1 MIRIGILGDIG
12 SGKSFVAKNFGFP
25 VFNADEEVNKLYTQN
40 RKVFLKLRKKLP
52 NSFTHY
58 PIKKDQVIKSILS
71 DKGNLKRIIKIIH
84 PEVKKKMNFFIK
96 KNKSKKFIILDI
108 PLLLENNINKKKDIL
123 VFVESKKKEVFKR
136 LKKRRKFN
144 LKIYRNFQK
153 IQLSLDSK
161 KKKSDFIIKNNF
173 SKRSVKI
180 QIKSILKKI
189 KNERNNFRY

>member
-144 LKIYRNFQK
+144 LKIYKNFQK
-153 IQLSLDSK
+153 IQLSLDFK

>member
-25 VFNADEEVNKLYTQN
+25 VFNADQEVNKLYTQN

-144 LKIYRNFQK
+144 LKIYKNFQK

>member
-25 VFNADEEVNKLYTQN
+25 VFNADQEVNKLYTQN

-108 PLLLENNINKKKDIL
+108 PLLLENKINKKKDIL
-123 VFVESKKKEVFKR
+123 VFVESKKKEIFKR

-144 LKIYRNFQK
+144 LKIYKNFQK
-153 IQLSLDSK
+153 IQLSLDFK

-180 QIKSILKKI
+180 QIKNILKKI

>member
-25 VFNADEEVNKLYTQN
+25 VFNADQEVNKLYTQN

-144 LKIYRNFQK
+144 LKIYKNFQK

-189 KNERNNFRY
+189 KNEGNNFRY

>member
-25 VFNADEEVNKLYTQN
+25 VFNADQEVNKLYTQN

-189 KNERNNFRY
+189 KNEGNNFRY

>member
-25 VFNADEEVNKLYTQN
+25 VFNADQEVNKLYTQN

>member
-25 VFNADEEVNKLYTQN
+25 VFNADQEVNKLYTQN

-96 KNKSKKFIILDI
+96 KNRSKKFIILDI

-144 LKIYRNFQK
+144 LKIYKNFQK

-189 KNERNNFRY
+189 KNEGNNFRY

>member
-1 MIRIGILGDIG
+1 
-12 SGKSFVAKNFGFP
+12 
-25 VFNADEEVNKLYTQN
+25 
-40 RKVFLKLRKKLP
+40 
-52 NSFTHY
+52 
-58 PIKKDQVIKSILS
+58 
-71 DKGNLKRIIKIIH
+71 
-84 PEVKKKMNFFIK
+84 MNFFIK
-96 KNKSKKFIILDI
+96 KNRSKKFIILDI

-189 KNERNNFRY
+189 KNEGNNFRY

>member
-25 VFNADEEVNKLYTQN
+25 VFNADQEVNKLYTQN
-40 RKVFLKLRKKLP
+40 RKVFLKLKKKLP

-96 KNKSKKFIILDI
+96 KNRSKKFIILDI
-108 PLLLENNINKKKDIL
+108 PLLLENNINRKKDIL
-123 VFVESKKKEVFKR
+123 VFVESKKKEIFKR

-144 LKIYRNFQK
+144 LKIYKNFQK
-153 IQLSLDSK
+153 IQLSLDFK

-180 QIKSILKKI
+180 QIKNILKKI

>member
-25 VFNADEEVNKLYTQN
+25 VFNADQEVNKLYTQN

-123 VFVESKKKEVFKR
+123 VFVESSKKDIKKR
-136 LKKRRKFN
+136 LKKRPNFNNELLKKF
-144 LKIYRNFQK
+144 KK
-153 IQLSLDSK
+153 IQFTPLYK
-161 KKKSDFIIKNNF
+161 KRKAQFIINNKF
-173 SKRSVKI
+173 TKTSVNMGI
-180 QIKSILKKI
+180 KKI
-189 KNERNNFRY
+189 LNKVCK

>member
-25 VFNADEEVNKLYTQN
+25 VFNADQEVNKLYTQN

-144 LKIYRNFQK
+144 LKIYKNFQK
-153 IQLSLDSK
+153 IQLSLDFK

-189 KNERNNFRY
+189 KNEGNNFRY

>member
-1 MIRIGILGDIG
+1 
-12 SGKSFVAKNFGFP
+12 
-25 VFNADEEVNKLYTQN
+25 
-40 RKVFLKLRKKLP
+40 
-52 NSFTHY
+52 
-58 PIKKDQVIKSILS
+58 
-71 DKGNLKRIIKIIH
+71 
-84 PEVKKKMNFFIK
+84 MNFFIK
-96 KNKSKKFIILDI
+96 KNRSKKFIILDI
-108 PLLLENNINKKKDIL
+108 PLLLENNINRKKDIL
-123 VFVESKKKEVFKR
+123 VFVESKKKEIFKR

-144 LKIYRNFQK
+144 LKIYKNFQK

>member
-25 VFNADEEVNKLYTQN
+25 VFNADQEVNKLYTQN

-96 KNKSKKFIILDI
+96 KNRSKKFIILDI
-108 PLLLENNINKKKDIL
+108 PLLLENNINRKKDIL